1 MVAQED
7 LRKLIQGAVR
17 DLARQNAERA
27 APVDRSKGLKLAEQP
42 DFTGRPEDLQDF
54 LSNCEMMF
62 VLKSDVY
69 GRNGND
75 RKIGYAPSLMK
86 KGNAALWESQY
97 IRSNFTHGALTDTW
111 NLFKDKLTH
120 AFQDIG
126 QAQNAMKMLGTMK
139 QGSTT
144 IEEFNTKFLIN
155 GGKAGM
161 DFGDTIT
168 ITQGQQNFR
177 VANPHQR
184 NLIHMYQNAL
194 NPKIAQQIIV
204 NGDPETINAWMSRAA
219 EIDSAYRRT
228 NSLFSKEIQQKGRS
242 AWKPRLHAREY
253 NPGVPMDIG
262 YIENRAL
269 GPSKGPRLT
278 QAEENRRKE
287 N

>member
-1 MVAQED
+1 ME
-7 LRKLIQGAVR
+7 
-17 DLARQNAERA
+17 N
-27 APVDRSKGLKLAEQP
+27 
-42 DFTGRPEDLQDF
+42 
-54 LSNCEMMF
+54 
-62 VLKSDVY
+62 
-69 GRNGND
+69 
-75 RKIGYAPSLMK
+75 
-86 KGNAALWESQY
+86 

-111 NLFKDKLTH
+111 NLFKDKLMH
-120 AFQDIG
+120 AFQDVG

-177 VANPHQR
+177 VPNPHQR

-219 EIDSAYRRT
+219 KIDSA
-228 NSLFSKEIQQKGRS
+228 LM
-242 AWKPRLHAREY
+242 RLYH
-253 NPGVPMDIG
+253 G
-262 YIENRAL
+262 
-269 GPSKGPRLT
+269 
-278 QAEENRRKE
+278 
-287 N
+287 